1 MTTVAILP
9 VPTEKGGIAY
19 QGVAG
24 EKRSQGN
31 TIGEALDALTAQL
44 PEPQDSL
51 VVVVQSLRPDR
62 FFNAEQQRRL
72 GELMSAWREAR
83 DGGTTLIPAEQAELD
98 GLIEAEL
105 NGSAGR
111 AAALMGGIGK

>member
-31 TIGEALDALTAQL
+31 TIGEALDALTVQL
-44 PEPQDSL
+44 PETYDSL

-62 FFNAEQQRRL
+62 FFDAEQQRRL
-72 GELMSAWREAR
+72 GELMNAWREAR
-83 DGGTTLIPAEQAELD
+83 DRGTTLSPTKQAELD

-105 NGSAGR
+105 KGSASR
-111 AAALMGGIGK
+111 AAALAHGLGK